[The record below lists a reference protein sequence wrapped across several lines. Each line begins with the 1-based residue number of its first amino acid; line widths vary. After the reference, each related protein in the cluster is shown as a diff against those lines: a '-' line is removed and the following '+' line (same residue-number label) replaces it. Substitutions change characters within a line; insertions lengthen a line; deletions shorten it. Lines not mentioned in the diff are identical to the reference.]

1 MRGDNSQIFSSFY
14 PFCIFFQ
21 NRFLCERLSS
31 LSTIRFID
39 LDQQYFDKFGSFPP
53 IESTLNSFDLTNEIL
68 YNNEEPKFYD
78 MYDDN
83 LINWKKNE
91 QQQNQQDSS
100 SKDISL
106 IFWYSFRLIFL
117 IFFIL

>member
-1 MRGDNSQIFSSFY
+1 MRGDNILRFFSSFFHLLHSKY
-14 PFCIFFQ
+14 
-21 NRFLCERLSS
+21 RFLCERLSS

-53 IESTLNSFDLTNEIL
+53 IESTLNSFDLTNDIL

-83 LINWKKNE
+83 LIKWKKE
-91 QQQNQQDSS
+91 QQQQNQQDSS

-106 IFWYSFRLIFL
+106 IFWYSFRFS
-117 IFFIL
+117 FFSF